1 MTPLGTGYPWCSC
14 INPVN
19 SPGMCGC
26 ASLEHMLAINPQR
39 NFISCDPDMLLEDT
53 CVALNRNV
61 DLCASFGDEKVCL
74 LAL

>member
-1 MTPLGTGYPWCSC
+1 
-14 INPVN
+14 
-19 SPGMCGC
+19 MCGC

-39 NFISCDPDMLLEDT
+39 NFISRDPDMLLEDT